1 MANFRTI
8 SYIEG
13 VSLLLL
19 LFVAMPVKYLGG
31 YPFAV
36 TVMGWIHGVLFIGFV
51 AMATHCAQKN
61 KWSNRFYSAVM
72 LAGIIPLGFF
82 WLDRKLK
89 RL

>member
-1 MANFRTI
+1 MSNFRAI

-19 LFVAMPVKYLGG
+19 LCVAMPVKYLGG

-36 TVMGWIHGVLFIGFV
+36 TVMGWIHGILFIVFV
-51 AMATHCAQKN
+51 VMATQCAQQHR
-61 KWSNRFYSAVM
+61 WSNRFYYAVM
-72 LAGIIPLGFF
+72 LAGIMPFGFF

-89 RL
+89 QL